1 MMKASSSNILVVT
14 PTLGESPFLD
24 ETVAS
29 VAAQP
34 VPIQHVISA
43 PATKVTALQ
52 NRFPGATVCAD
63 HGKTGGIYGALNA
76 GLAAA
81 APGWEWFT
89 YINDDDLLLPAFS
102 EMQHA
107 EESAEKPADI
117 AYGDVELIDEHGR
130 GVSRITIERSPP
142 WIPALL
148 QDGISP
154 LMQQGM
160 LVRRRTVERLRGF
173 DTRYRL
179 CADLDFWLRALV
191 LGAHFRSHPLS
202 VAQFRLRRGQLS
214 GNTSVTDFEQR
225 EIVARH
231 LPREI
236 PPAVRRVA
244 RWRYRW
250 YNLPRYLE
258 RIRSRGFQSSYELLE
273 TAEVRR

>member
-1 MMKASSSNILVVT
+1 MITISSRRVLVVT
-14 PTLGESPFLD
+14 PTLGDSPFLD

-29 VAAQP
+29 ILAQT
-34 VPIQHVISA
+34 VPIQHVI
-43 PATKVTALQ
+43 ATPVGKLAALQ
-52 NRFPGATVCAD
+52 ARFPHARVCAD

-89 YINDDDLLLPAFS
+89 YINDDDVLRPAFS
-102 EMQHA
+102 RMQQ
-107 EESAEKPADI
+107 EEQSADQPADV
-117 AYGDVELIDEHGR
+117 AYGDVELIDERGG
-130 GVSRITIERSPP
+130 GVSHITIERRPR

-160 LVRRRTVERLRGF
+160 LFRRSTVERLHGF

-191 LGAHFRSHPLS
+191 MGARFRAYRLR

-214 GNTSVTDFEQR
+214 GNTSITDFEQR

-231 LPREI
+231 LPRAI
-236 PPAVRRVA
+236 SPVVRRVA

-250 YNLPRYLE
+250 CNLPRYMK
-258 RIRSRGFQSSYELLE
+258 RFRTRGFQSSYEMLQ

>member
-1 MMKASSSNILVVT
+1 MKASSSKILVVT

-24 ETVAS
+24 DTVAS
-29 VAAQP
+29 VVAQS
-34 VPIQHVISA
+34 VPIQHVIST
-43 PATKVTALQ
+43 PAAKVDTLQ
-52 NRFPGATVCAD
+52 ARFPHARLCAD
-63 HGKTGGIYGALNA
+63 QGKTGGIYGALNA

-89 YINDDDLLLPAFS
+89 YINDDDTLLPDFS
-102 EMQHA
+102 RMQRN
-107 EESAEKPADI
+107 EENADEPADVV
-117 AYGDVELIDEHGR
+117 YGDVELIDERGG
-130 GVSRITIERSPP
+130 GVSHITTERRPR

-148 QDGISP
+148 QAGISP

-160 LVRRRTVERLRGF
+160 LFRRSTVERLRGF

-191 LGAHFRSHPLS
+191 LGARFRSHRLS

-214 GNTSVTDFEQR
+214 GNTSITDFEQR

-231 LPREI
+231 LPHPI
-236 PPAVRRVA
+236 SPVVRRVA

-250 YNLPRYLE
+250 CNLPRYV
-258 RIRSRGFQSSYELLE
+258 RRFRSRGFQSSYELLE
-273 TAEVRR
+273 TAEVQR